1 MKKSMLILTAVLGL
15 FLFTGCS
22 SQEFHIANK
31 PEASAVY
38 DQAHVLSSKTIHK
51 IDDMNTESDK
61 TDKKLKIGVY
71 ITDSFKGEDLEETTL
86 KIARKWK
93 IGDKDTNNG
102 ALLFISIDD
111 KETRIETS
119 DNLATRL
126 TDAQSKQILDNMKP
140 DLRKKD
146 YDKAVLTAVKSISDV
161 NDGKKVKSNDD
172 DIWVYI
178 AIAAAVVLVGL
189 VGAILDDDDSDGFS
203 GGFGSSG
210 SSDGGFSGGGFSG
223 GGASGGW

>member
-1 MKKSMLILTAVLGL
+1 M
-15 FLFTGCS
+15 
-22 SQEFHIANK
+22 
-31 PEASAVY
+31 
-38 DQAHVLSSKTIHK
+38 
-51 IDDMNTESDK
+51 
-61 TDKKLKIGVY
+61 Y
-71 ITDSFKGEDLEETTL
+71 ITDSLKGEDLEETTL

-126 TDAQSKQILDNMKP
+126 TDAQSKQILENMKP
-140 DLRKKD
+140 DLRNKD
-146 YDKAVLTAVKSISDV
+146 YDKAVLAAVKSISDV
-161 NDGKKVKSNDD
+161 NNGKKVKSSNDD
-172 DIWVYI
+172 EIWMYI
-178 AIAAAVVLVGL
+178 ALVIAVIVIALAGAVVS
-189 VGAILDDDDSDGFS
+189 DDFDGFS

-210 SSDGGFSGGGFSG
+210 SSGGGFSGGGFSGGGFSG

>member
-1 MKKSMLILTAVLGL
+1 MKKSILILTAVLGL

-71 ITDSFKGEDLEETTL
+71 ITDSLKGEDLEETTL

-119 DNLATRL
+119 DNLAIRL
-126 TDAQSKQILDNMKP
+126 TDAQSKQILENMKP

-172 DIWVYI
+172 DDIWVYI
-178 AIAAAVVLVGL
+178 AIAIAVVLML
-189 VGAILDDDDSDGFS
+189 VGSILGDGDFDGFS

>member
-1 MKKSMLILTAVLGL
+1 MLGL

-22 SQEFHIANK
+22 SQEFYIANK

-71 ITDSFKGEDLEETTL
+71 ITDSLKGEDLEETTL

>member
-71 ITDSFKGEDLEETTL
+71 ITDSLKGEDLEETTL

-146 YDKAVLTAVKSISDV
+146 YDKAVLIAVKSISDV

>member
-1 MKKSMLILTAVLGL
+1 MKKSILILTAVLGL
-15 FLFTGCS
+15 FLFAGCS
-22 SQEFHIANK
+22 SQEFHIADK
-31 PEASAVY
+31 PKASAVY

-51 IDDMNTESDK
+51 IDNMNTESDK

-71 ITDSFKGEDLEETTL
+71 ITDSLNGEDLEETTL

-126 TDAQSKQILDNMKP
+126 TDAQSKQILENMKP

-146 YDKAVLTAVKSISDV
+146 YDKAVLTAIKSISDV
-161 NDGKKVKSNDD
+161 NDGKKVKSSNDD
-172 DIWVYI
+172 EIWMYI
-178 AIAAAVVLVGL
+178 ALAIAVILIVLAGAVVS
-189 VGAILDDDDSDGFS
+189 DDFDGFS